1 MAKIGK
7 RRAELLKKLEPFKAY
22 GLEEGIELALSAAN
36 AKFDESVEIH
46 VRLNVDPR
54 QADQQ
59 VRSTVGLPNGTG
71 KTKRVVVLTSTDKN
85 VEAQE
90 AGADYVGSTDLVDK
104 IKGGWM
110 DFEAVV
116 ATPEMMKFIGPLGK
130 VLGPRGLMPSA
141 KAGTVTANVGSTV
154 KEIKAGRVEYRVDKF
169 GILHNAIG
177 KASFGKDKILE
188 NVKAYYAAVL
198 KSRPVAVKGAYVKS
212 LTLSTSMGLGV
223 RIDAADAEKICA
235 AVAE

>member
-1 MAKIGK
+1 MK
-7 RRAELLKKLEPFKAY
+7 RLLFLVP
-22 GLEEGIELALSAAN
+22 LLTICLSSCHRSDGNAQLPAN
-36 AKFDESVEIH
+36 VTLSKE
-46 VRLNVDPR
+46 
-54 QADQQ
+54 
-59 VRSTVGLPNGTG
+59 
-71 KTKRVVVLTSTDKN
+71 VL
-85 VEAQE
+85 
-90 AGADYVGSTDLVDK
+90 LDK

-141 KAGTVTANVGSTV
+141 KAGTVPANVGSTV

-177 KASFGKDKILE
+177 KASFGKDKILG
-188 NVKAYYAAVL
+188 NIKAYYAAVL

-223 RIDAADAEKICA
+223 RIDTADAEKICLA
-235 AVAE
+235 AAE

>member
-1 MAKIGK
+1 
-7 RRAELLKKLEPFKAY
+7 
-22 GLEEGIELALSAAN
+22 
-36 AKFDESVEIH
+36 
-46 VRLNVDPR
+46 
-54 QADQQ
+54 
-59 VRSTVGLPNGTG
+59 
-71 KTKRVVVLTSTDKN
+71 
-85 VEAQE
+85 
-90 AGADYVGSTDLVDK
+90 
-104 IKGGWM
+104 
-110 DFEAVV
+110 
-116 ATPEMMKFIGPLGK
+116 
-130 VLGPRGLMPSA
+130 MPSA

-154 KEIKAGRVEYRVDKF
+154 KEIKAGRVEYRVDKL

-235 AVAE
+235 AAAE

>member
-7 RRAELLKKLEPFKAY
+7 RRAELLKKLEPLKAY

-59 VRSTVGLPNGTG
+59 VRSTV
-71 KTKRVVVLTSTDKN
+71 
-85 VEAQE
+85 
-90 AGADYVGSTDLVDK
+90 DYVGSTDLVDK